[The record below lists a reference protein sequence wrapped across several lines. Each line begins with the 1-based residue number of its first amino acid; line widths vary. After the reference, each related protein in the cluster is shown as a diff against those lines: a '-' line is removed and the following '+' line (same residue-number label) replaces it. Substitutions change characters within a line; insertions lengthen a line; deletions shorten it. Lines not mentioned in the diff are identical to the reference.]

1 VSVGGDSGKKFPRGA
16 GCLSRVRAAIQQ
28 NPLFALQVIVVQ
40 GFDLL
45 QKFAAKLCWGQQ
57 KARGCVR

>member
-1 VSVGGDSGKKFPRGA
+1 M
-16 GCLSRVRAAIQQ
+16 RAAIQQ
-28 NPLFALQVIVVQ
+28 NPVFALQVVVLQ

-45 QKFAAKLCWGQQ
+45 QKFAAKLCWVQQ